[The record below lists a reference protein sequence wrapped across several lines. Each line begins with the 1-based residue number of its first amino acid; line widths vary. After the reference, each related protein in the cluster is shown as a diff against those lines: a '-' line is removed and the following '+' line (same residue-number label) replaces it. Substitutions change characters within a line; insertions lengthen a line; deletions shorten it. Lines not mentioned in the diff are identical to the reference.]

1 MASRVPYPQVLVFKW
16 ASMTHRN
23 THWTVEEAQANSIA
37 HFFNVSRETRE
48 KLEIYVDLLTKWQA
62 RINLISSKT
71 LPEIWHRHILDS
83 AQLVLH
89 LPARPSVILDMGSG
103 AGLPGVIL
111 AILTDH
117 QLHLA
122 ESDSRKVSFMRAA
135 LRETGTDAVLHET
148 RIEQLPVLQPDV
160 ITARALAPLDQ
171 LMALCNAQHHDKLEY
186 LFLKGRDAKQ
196 ELTTLPSCP
205 KLEAECLPSLTD
217 GEASIIHL
225 KPFNRENTIS

>member
-1 MASRVPYPQVLVFKW
+1 MMSD
-16 ASMTHRN
+16 RN
-23 THWTVEEAQANSIA
+23 RHWTVEETHADSVAN
-37 HFFNVSRETRE
+37 FLNVSRETRE

-89 LPARPSVILDMGSG
+89 LPRKPSVILDMGSG

-111 AILTDH
+111 AIVTDH

-122 ESDSRKVSFMRAA
+122 ESDSRKVSFMRTA
-135 LRETGTDAVLHET
+135 LRETGTQAVLHEM
-148 RIEQLPVLQPDV
+148 RIEQLPVIKPDI
-160 ITARALAPLDQ
+160 ITARALAPLNQ
-171 LMALCNAQHHDKLEY
+171 LMALCNAQHHEKLEY

-196 ELTTLPSCP
+196 ELTALASCP
-205 KLEAECLPSLTD
+205 KLEADCLPSLTD
-217 GEASIIHL
+217 KEASIIHI
-225 KPFNRENTIS
+225 KSFNR